1 MNRFAQ
7 HTIQELA
14 FAIRDCKARSTQYDR
29 EARELLRRA
38 CRERTTEKGLEDYLA
53 AFPHP
58 IDQAIARSAWTE
70 VQGFAKG
77 ATYQSGVFTV

>member
-1 MNRFAQ
+1 MGRFEQ

-38 CRERTTEKGLEDYLA
+38 CRARVLEKPLEDYLA
-53 AFPHP
+53 SFPHP
-58 IDQAIARSAWTE
+58 VDQGLARSAWTE

-77 ATYQSGVFTV
+77 ATYSSGVFTV